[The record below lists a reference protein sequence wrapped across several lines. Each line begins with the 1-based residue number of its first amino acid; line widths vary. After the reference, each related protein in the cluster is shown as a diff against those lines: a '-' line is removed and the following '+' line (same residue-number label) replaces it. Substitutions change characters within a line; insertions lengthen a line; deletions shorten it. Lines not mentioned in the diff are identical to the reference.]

1 MALRSLRIFLWA
13 AVLAALV
20 AAVWLFVSQRLQ
32 GGERDTLGQGDYA
45 LTATDG
51 SSFTAASLKG
61 HPSAVYFGF
70 THCPDVCPTTL
81 GDIETWQEEL
91 GPEAKKLRF
100 WFVTVD
106 PERDGVDMLR
116 NYLSWNPEVV
126 GLSGS
131 RAEVD
136 KAIAAFK
143 IFATKVPL
151 KDGDYTMDHTAYVM
165 LFDRKGRFDTVIAYQ
180 EPTDSAVAKL
190 RALISKG

>member
-1 MALRSLRIFLWA
+1 MLLWV
-13 AVLAALV
+13 AVLVALV
-20 AAVWLFVSQRLQ
+20 GATWLFVSQRMQ
-32 GGERDTLGQGDYA
+32 GGARDTLGQGAYA
-45 LTATDG
+45 LTGTDG
-51 SSFTAASLKG
+51 TTFTAASLKG

-70 THCPDVCPTTL
+70 THCPEICPTTL

-116 NYLSWNPEVV
+116 SYLSWDPEVV

-131 RAEVD
+131 RAEID

-143 IFATKVPL
+143 IYATKVPL

-165 LFDRKGRFDTVIAYQ
+165 LFDSAGRFDTVIGYQ
-180 EPTDSAVAKL
+180 ESTASAVDKL
-190 RALISKG
+190 RKLIARG